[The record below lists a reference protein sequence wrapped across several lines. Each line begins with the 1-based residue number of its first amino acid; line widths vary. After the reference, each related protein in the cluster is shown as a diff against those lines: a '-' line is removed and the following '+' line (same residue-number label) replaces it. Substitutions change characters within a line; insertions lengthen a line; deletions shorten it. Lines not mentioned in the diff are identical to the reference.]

1 MRLSNLVNIG
11 PKLELMLNEVG
22 VESAESLRA
31 MGSVEATFL
40 LCEKNLECVN
50 KLFAVEGAIRGTRWH
65 NINKEDR
72 ERLQSDL
79 EQKIAIKS

>member
-1 MRLSNLVNIG
+1 MNTINVDVFDCVYNENVVAISIFLMEGISMRLSNLVNIG

-40 LCEKNLECVN
+40 LCEK
-50 KLFAVEGAIRGTRWH
+50 
-65 NINKEDR
+65 
-72 ERLQSDL
+72 
-79 EQKIAIKS
+79 KSRMCQQVVCC